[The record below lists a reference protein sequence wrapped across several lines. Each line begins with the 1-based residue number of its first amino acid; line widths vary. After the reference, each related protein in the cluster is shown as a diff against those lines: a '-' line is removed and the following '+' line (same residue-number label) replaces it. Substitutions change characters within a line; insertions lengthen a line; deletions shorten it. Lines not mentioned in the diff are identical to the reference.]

1 MEGFSSLTLALP
13 QSRKSV
19 VKAPNEAPPFPLFAP
34 VKIFIFSRLPCPDSL
49 RR

>member
-19 VKAPNEAPPFPLFAP
+19 VKAPCEAPLFPLFAP
-34 VKIFIFSRLPCPDSL
+34 VQFFVLQDF
-49 RR
+49 